1 MRPPKMGGY
10 TTRRSWDMG
19 YVSGLFGVPHI
30 IFGLKAFQSRNTSNM
45 PLNVVPENRDTCDP
59 YQDTL

>member
-1 MRPPKMGGY
+1 
-10 TTRRSWDMG
+10 MG

-45 PLNVVPENRDTCDP
+45 PLNVVPENRDTCEP
-59 YQDTL
+59 YQDTLQKLLQGS